1 MLTAGEEENSDP
13 SNEVFDLDA
22 AMKEIAA
29 NARRPTAVSIAKCAE
44 CGRRGSVGQRCLCG
58 QGVHALAA
66 AQSVLVAL
74 GASRWAW
81 VPM

>member
-13 SNEVFDLDA
+13 GDEGFDLDA
-22 AMKEIAA
+22 AMEETAA
-29 NARRPTAVSIAKCAE
+29 NAPLPTAVLTATCAE

-66 AQSVLVAL
+66 AQSVLVAP

>member
-1 MLTAGEEENSDP
+1 MITAGEEENTDP
-13 SNEVFDLDA
+13 GDEGVDLDA
-22 AMKEIAA
+22 AMEEIAA
-29 NARRPTAVSIAKCAE
+29 KSRLPTPISIGECAE

-66 AQSVLVAL
+66 AQSVLVAP